1 MSGLQRSITHSKCTD
16 SGSVPLFLTNM
27 QGPVVWLPWIPCQ
40 VFWVL
45 LSTSVQHH
53 GLMASG
59 SICLSACMRVCVCVV
74 HVHRC
79 GSVCLCTQH
88 IDAVCVTFSLSSSF
102 LSFSSSQCHPLP
114 SPLYPAFFFFISLY
128 PLHSSSPLLPPEDS
142 LSTRGQTWPAHFGP
156 AAHLSVSVLCIQG
169 ERLMG
174 PGDRERQ
181 GQRGRIREEDRGRGG
196 VMLKGNIAV
205 KVLH

>member
-1 MSGLQRSITHSKCTD
+1 MQTRCLKKWVLARVSGLQRSITHSKCTD

-88 IDAVCVTFSLSSSF
+88 IDAVCEQNGQRLSFPSATPPF
-102 LSFSSSQCHPLP
+102 LSHLLFPPSLRHSATPSHPLFTLP
-114 SPLYPAFFFFISLY
+114 FFFLFLSIPFTIPHLFF
-128 PLHSSSPLLPPEDS
+128 PLLP
-142 LSTRGQTWPAHFGP
+142 R
-156 AAHLSVSVLCIQG
+156 
-169 ERLMG
+169 
-174 PGDRERQ
+174 
-181 GQRGRIREEDRGRGG
+181 
-196 VMLKGNIAV
+196 
-205 KVLH
+205 